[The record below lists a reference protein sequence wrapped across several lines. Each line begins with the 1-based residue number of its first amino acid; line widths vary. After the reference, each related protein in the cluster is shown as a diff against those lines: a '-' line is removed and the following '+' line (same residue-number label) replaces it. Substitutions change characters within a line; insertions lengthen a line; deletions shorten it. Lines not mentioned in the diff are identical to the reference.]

1 MMKIL
6 LNYIGEIRRMKTFKQ
21 ILPIFLAAAFLFVGT
36 AVPGAAAQSAT
47 PAIDILIQTVQ
58 QFEALPG
65 GSPFSYTFPEETLN
79 QAAEEALRKYEPQI
93 KALLR
98 SYVQLDLSVS
108 DPKVDF
114 TPFRDGESN
123 VHLSVK
129 AGYGF
134 LKLTVKAAG
143 VLTLENGQPSFELLE
158 LDVPIISIPI
168 SDVNLAIANYFNMYG
183 VNLIQN
189 NVALTKIETTEDGV
203 IIEGTRR

>member
-1 MMKIL
+1 ML
-6 LNYIGEIRRMKTFKQ
+6 FRSQ
-21 ILPIFLAAAFLFVGT
+21 ILPILLAAAFLFAGA

-47 PAIDILIQTVQ
+47 PAMDILIQTVQ

-79 QAAEEALRKYEPQI
+79 QAAAEALRKYESEI
-93 KALLR
+93 KALIR
-98 SYVQLDLSVS
+98 SYVQVDLSVS
-108 DPKVDF
+108 DPKIDF

-143 VLTLENGQPSFELLE
+143 ALTLENGQPSFELLD

>member
-1 MMKIL
+1 
-6 LNYIGEIRRMKTFKQ
+6 MKTFKQ
-21 ILPIFLAAAFLFVGT
+21 ILPIFLAAAFLFLGT

-143 VLTLENGQPSFELLE
+143 VLTLENGQPSFELLD

>member
-1 MMKIL
+1 
-6 LNYIGEIRRMKTFKQ
+6 MKTFKQ
-21 ILPIFLAAAFLFVGT
+21 ILPILLAAAFLFAGA

-47 PAIDILIQTVQ
+47 PAMDILIQTVQ

-79 QAAEEALRKYEPQI
+79 QAAAEALRKYESEI
-93 KALLR
+93 KALIR
-98 SYVQLDLSVS
+98 SYVQVDLSVS
-108 DPKVDF
+108 DPKIDF

-143 VLTLENGQPSFELLE
+143 ALTLENGQPSFELLD

-168 SDVNLAIANYFNMYG
+168 SDINLAIANYFNMYG

>member
-1 MMKIL
+1 MKIL

-21 ILPIFLAAAFLFVGT
+21 ILPIFLAAAFLFLGT

-143 VLTLENGQPSFELLE
+143 ALTLENGQPSFELLD

>member
-1 MMKIL
+1 
-6 LNYIGEIRRMKTFKQ
+6 MKTFKH
-21 ILPIFLAAAFLFVGT
+21 ILPILLAAAFLFAGA

-47 PAIDILIQTVQ
+47 PAMDILIQTVQ

-79 QAAEEALRKYEPQI
+79 QAAAEALRKYESEI
-93 KALLR
+93 KALIR
-98 SYVQLDLSVS
+98 SYVQVDLSVS
-108 DPKVDF
+108 DPKIDF

-143 VLTLENGQPSFELLE
+143 ALTLENGQPSFELLD

>member
-1 MMKIL
+1 
-6 LNYIGEIRRMKTFKQ
+6 MKTFKQ

-108 DPKVDF
+108 DPKIDF

>member
-1 MMKIL
+1 
-6 LNYIGEIRRMKTFKQ
+6 MKTFKQ
-21 ILPIFLAAAFLFVGT
+21 ILPIFLAAAFLFLGT

-143 VLTLENGQPSFELLE
+143 ALTLENGQPSFELLD

>member
-1 MMKIL
+1 
-6 LNYIGEIRRMKTFKQ
+6 MKTFKQ
-21 ILPIFLAAAFLFVGT
+21 ILPILLAAAFLFAGA

-47 PAIDILIQTVQ
+47 PAMDILIQTVQ

-79 QAAEEALRKYEPQI
+79 QAAAEALRKYESEI
-93 KALLR
+93 KALIR
-98 SYVQLDLSVS
+98 SYVQVDLSVS
-108 DPKVDF
+108 DPKIDF

-143 VLTLENGQPSFELLE
+143 ALTLENGQPSFELLDF
-158 LDVPIISIPI
+158 DVPIISIPI

-189 NVALTKIETTEDGV
+189 NVALTKIETTEDSV

>member
-1 MMKIL
+1 
-6 LNYIGEIRRMKTFKQ
+6 MKTFKQ
-21 ILPIFLAAAFLFVGT
+21 ILPILLAAAFLFAGA

-47 PAIDILIQTVQ
+47 PAMDILIQTVQ

-79 QAAEEALRKYEPQI
+79 QAAAEALRKYESEI
-93 KALLR
+93 KALIR
-98 SYVQLDLSVS
+98 SYVQVDLSVS
-108 DPKVDF
+108 DPKIDF

-143 VLTLENGQPSFELLE
+143 ALTLENGQPSFELLD

>member
-1 MMKIL
+1 M
-6 LNYIGEIRRMKTFKQ
+6 
-21 ILPIFLAAAFLFVGT
+21 LFRSA

-47 PAIDILIQTVQ
+47 PAMDILIQTVQ

-79 QAAEEALRKYEPQI
+79 QAAAEALRKYESEI
-93 KALLR
+93 KALIR
-98 SYVQLDLSVS
+98 SYVQVDLSVS
-108 DPKVDF
+108 DPKIDF

-143 VLTLENGQPSFELLE
+143 ALTLENGQPSFELLD

>member
-1 MMKIL
+1 
-6 LNYIGEIRRMKTFKQ
+6 MKTFKQ

-79 QAAEEALRKYEPQI
+79 QAAAEALRKYESEI
-93 KALLR
+93 KALIR
-98 SYVQLDLSVS
+98 SYVQVDLSVS
-108 DPKVDF
+108 DPKIDF

-143 VLTLENGQPSFELLE
+143 ALTLENGQPSFELLD

>member
-1 MMKIL
+1 
-6 LNYIGEIRRMKTFKQ
+6 MKTFKH
-21 ILPIFLAAAFLFVGT
+21 ILPILLAAAFLFAGA

-47 PAIDILIQTVQ
+47 PAMDILIQTVQ

-79 QAAEEALRKYEPQI
+79 QAAAEALRKYESEI
-93 KALLR
+93 KALIR
-98 SYVQLDLSVS
+98 SYVQVDLSVS
-108 DPKVDF
+108 DPKIDF

-143 VLTLENGQPSFELLE
+143 ALTLENGQPSFELLD

-183 VNLIQN
+183 VNLTQN

>member
-1 MMKIL
+1 
-6 LNYIGEIRRMKTFKQ
+6 MKTFKQ
-21 ILPIFLAAAFLFVGT
+21 ILPILLAAAFLFAGA

-47 PAIDILIQTVQ
+47 PAMDILIQTVQ

-79 QAAEEALRKYEPQI
+79 QAAAEALRKYESEI
-93 KALLR
+93 KALIR
-98 SYVQLDLSVS
+98 SYVQVDLSVS
-108 DPKVDF
+108 DPKIDF

-143 VLTLENGQPSFELLE
+143 ALTLENGQPSFELLD

-189 NVALTKIETTEDGV
+189 NVALTKIETTEEGV

>member
-1 MMKIL
+1 
-6 LNYIGEIRRMKTFKQ
+6 MKTFKQ
-21 ILPIFLAAAFLFVGT
+21 ILPILLVAAFLFAGA

-47 PAIDILIQTVQ
+47 PAMDILIQTVQ

-79 QAAEEALRKYEPQI
+79 QAVAEALRKYESEI
-93 KALLR
+93 KALIR
-98 SYVQLDLSVS
+98 SYVQVDLSVS
-108 DPKVDF
+108 DPKIDF

-143 VLTLENGQPSFELLE
+143 ALTLENGQPSFELLD

>member
-1 MMKIL
+1 
-6 LNYIGEIRRMKTFKQ
+6 MKTFKQ

>member
-1 MMKIL
+1 
-6 LNYIGEIRRMKTFKQ
+6 MKTFKQ
-21 ILPIFLAAAFLFVGT
+21 ILPILLAAAFLFAGA

-79 QAAEEALRKYEPQI
+79 QAAAEALRKYESEI
-93 KALLR
+93 KALIR
-98 SYVQLDLSVS
+98 SYVQVDLSVS
-108 DPKVDF
+108 DPKIDF

-143 VLTLENGQPSFELLE
+143 ALTLENGQPSFELLD

>member
-1 MMKIL
+1 
-6 LNYIGEIRRMKTFKQ
+6 MKTFKQ
-21 ILPIFLAAAFLFVGT
+21 ILPILLVAAFLFAGA

-47 PAIDILIQTVQ
+47 PAMDILIQTVQ

-79 QAAEEALRKYEPQI
+79 QAAAEALRKYESEI
-93 KALLR
+93 KALIR
-98 SYVQLDLSVS
+98 SYVQVDLSVS
-108 DPKVDF
+108 DPKIDF

-143 VLTLENGQPSFELLE
+143 ALTLENGQPSFELLD

>member
-1 MMKIL
+1 
-6 LNYIGEIRRMKTFKQ
+6 MKTFKQ
-21 ILPIFLAAAFLFVGT
+21 ILPILLAAAFLFAGA

-47 PAIDILIQTVQ
+47 PAMDILIQTVQ

-79 QAAEEALRKYEPQI
+79 QAAAEALRKYESEI
-93 KALLR
+93 KALIR
-98 SYVQLDLSVS
+98 SYVQVDLSVS
-108 DPKVDF
+108 DPKIDF
-114 TPFRDGESN
+114 TPFLDGESN

-143 VLTLENGQPSFELLE
+143 ALTLENGQPSFELLD

>member
-1 MMKIL
+1 
-6 LNYIGEIRRMKTFKQ
+6 MKTFKQ
-21 ILPIFLAAAFLFVGT
+21 ILPILLVAAFLFAGA

-47 PAIDILIQTVQ
+47 PAMDILIQTVQ

-79 QAAEEALRKYEPQI
+79 QAAAEALRKYESEI
-93 KALLR
+93 KALIR
-98 SYVQLDLSVS
+98 SYVQVDLSVS
-108 DPKVDF
+108 DPKIDF

-143 VLTLENGQPSFELLE
+143 ALTLENGQPSFELLD

-189 NVALTKIETTEDGV
+189 NVALTKIETTEEGV

>member
-1 MMKIL
+1 
-6 LNYIGEIRRMKTFKQ
+6 MKTFKQ
-21 ILPIFLAAAFLFVGT
+21 ILPILLAAAFLFAGA

-47 PAIDILIQTVQ
+47 PAMDILIQTVQ

-79 QAAEEALRKYEPQI
+79 QAAAEALRKYESEI
-93 KALLR
+93 KALIR
-98 SYVQLDLSVS
+98 SYVQVDLSVS
-108 DPKVDF
+108 DPKIDF

-129 AGYGF
+129 VGYGF

-143 VLTLENGQPSFELLE
+143 ALTLENGQPSFELLD

>member
-1 MMKIL
+1 MKIL

-21 ILPIFLAAAFLFVGT
+21 ILPIFLAAAFLFVGS

>member
-1 MMKIL
+1 
-6 LNYIGEIRRMKTFKQ
+6 MKTFKQ
-21 ILPIFLAAAFLFVGT
+21 ILPILLAAAFLFAGA

-47 PAIDILIQTVQ
+47 PAMDILIQTVQ

-79 QAAEEALRKYEPQI
+79 QAAAEALRKYESEI
-93 KALLR
+93 KALIR
-98 SYVQLDLSVS
+98 SYVQVDLSVS
-108 DPKVDF
+108 DPKIDF

>member
-1 MMKIL
+1 
-6 LNYIGEIRRMKTFKQ
+6 MKTFKQ
-21 ILPIFLAAAFLFVGT
+21 ILPILLAVAFLFAGA

-47 PAIDILIQTVQ
+47 PAMDILIQTVQ

-79 QAAEEALRKYEPQI
+79 QAAAEALRKYESEI
-93 KALLR
+93 KALIR
-98 SYVQLDLSVS
+98 SYVQVDLSVS
-108 DPKVDF
+108 DPKIDF

-143 VLTLENGQPSFELLE
+143 ALTLENGQPSFELLD

-168 SDVNLAIANYFNMYG
+168 SDVNLAIANYFNMYE

>member
-1 MMKIL
+1 MKIL

>member
-1 MMKIL
+1 
-6 LNYIGEIRRMKTFKQ
+6 MKTFKQ
-21 ILPIFLAAAFLFVGT
+21 ILPILLAAAFLFAGA

-47 PAIDILIQTVQ
+47 PAMDILIQTVQ

-79 QAAEEALRKYEPQI
+79 QAAAEALRKYESEI
-93 KALLR
+93 KALIR
-98 SYVQLDLSVS
+98 SYVQVDLSVS
-108 DPKVDF
+108 DPKIDF

-143 VLTLENGQPSFELLE
+143 ALTLENGQPSFELLD

-183 VNLIQN
+183 VNLLQN

>member
-1 MMKIL
+1 
-6 LNYIGEIRRMKTFKQ
+6 MKTFKQ
-21 ILPIFLAAAFLFVGT
+21 ILPILLAAAFLFAGA

-47 PAIDILIQTVQ
+47 PAMDILIQTVQ

-79 QAAEEALRKYEPQI
+79 QAAEEALRKYESQI

>member
-1 MMKIL
+1 
-6 LNYIGEIRRMKTFKQ
+6 MKTFKQ
-21 ILPIFLAAAFLFVGT
+21 ILPILLAAAFLFAGA

-47 PAIDILIQTVQ
+47 PAMDILIQTVQ

-65 GSPFSYTFPEETLN
+65 GSLFSYTFPEETLN
-79 QAAEEALRKYEPQI
+79 QAAAEALRKYESEI
-93 KALLR
+93 RALIR
-98 SYVQLDLSVS
+98 SYVQVDLSVS
-108 DPKVDF
+108 DPKIDF

-143 VLTLENGQPSFELLE
+143 ALTLENGQPSFELLD